1 MRVPQAEL
9 AKIDTA
15 GTWSRLIRGPLPGA
29 GSWSHEYGNAANT
42 SSNEDQRIKGG
53 LSVLWYGDPGP
64 GKMVNRHNGAVGP
77 LSVNGRL
84 FIQGDESI
92 MAYDSYNGTQLWEVP
107 NPGAMR
113 SGVYNAREPGNM
125 AASDDAL
132 FMLLDEK
139 CVQFDAAKEEVT
151 LLREGKPVLTT
162 KVMVKEGSQKSPYSS
177 AHFTTTPKG
186 QMLTTLTF
194 EGDKRILHL
203 HDGQLS
209 TADGQELDQ

>member
-1 MRVPQAEL
+1 MKTFATNL
-9 AKIDTA
+9 MIAALCCLTLA
-15 GTWSRLIRGPLPGA
+15 GT
-29 GSWSHEYGNAANT
+29 AAAQGKNKSKT
-42 SSNEDQRIKGG
+42 ITLAED
-53 LSVLWYGDPGP
+53 VLVKD
-64 GKMVNRHNGAVGP
+64 
-77 LSVNGRL
+77 
-84 FIQGDESI
+84 
-92 MAYDSYNGTQLWEVP
+92 QLVEK
-107 NPGAMR
+107 
-113 SGVYNAREPGNM
+113 GVYR
-125 AASDDAL
+125 
-132 FMLLDEK
+132 
-139 CVQFDAAKEEVT
+139 VQFDAAKEEVT